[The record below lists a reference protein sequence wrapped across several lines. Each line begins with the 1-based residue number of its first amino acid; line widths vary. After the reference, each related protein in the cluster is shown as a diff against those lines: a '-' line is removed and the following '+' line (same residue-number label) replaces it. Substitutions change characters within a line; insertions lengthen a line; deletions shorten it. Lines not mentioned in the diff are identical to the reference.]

1 MYAHNLYQNQI
12 TQEQPIKN
20 DYDSQALPSNEEWD
34 TMRSPNKNYE
44 QQNQQTIGQYL
55 NQLGGGGAHTP
66 QYASSIQQ
74 QRNFQMA
81 QPMNQNVVNEPSSE
95 YDQFHSQYKGTG
107 NIKNQGEGYYHQPQQ
122 LQGSGQNQYMNQ
134 IQSTYGNGTK
144 LNNNFENGESPQ
156 KMQSQKKNSLA
167 IQTNDG
173 NLNFQQQPYQ
183 KQNNNQYGGVQEIN
197 YGNPLGT
204 QSVSQRSISQFPK
217 TEYQQVQQQNQQN
230 SQLYQKQIQQQQ
242 QSQLLQQQQK
252 LNQIQLDRTQM
263 NNTIMDNYNDN
274 SPIRDMT
281 NVNNTQYN
289 IANQTQADIPLIT
302 PPKQRIEQPE
312 VLNKIDLNASNNL
325 PNINLQQQLEMNQNN
340 IYKIQDNN
348 VVLNNNQIYLNEE
361 GIKDRNSTTYNFRET
376 TQVEGAP
383 NQQQRLNYNINQRVN
398 NYSGMYAYVADNKNQ
413 INNTTQAYL
422 AYEPSKNVLGD
433 QIGKIINVDDPNF
446 HQNLDLQQ
454 QNFNLLLQQKL
465 TPLEIEFLRRAQR
478 KQNTSFFYDKLA
490 KSYRSVCIPDYK
502 RPFYKFFLFE
512 FIIPIIIVFLLHVF
526 LWGVQYSINDYCF
539 QSSSVCQCKNFSIQ
553 LWTFFRQMIAWKLG
567 VICCKN
573 ILMIEIGQER
583 FPLMESFMM
592 FFVSIGVDF
601 IMVVGIGLNQ
611 DWQFYLMIFVLGY
624 IMTIHVIKFK
634 QFTKI
639 RTKGR
644 GLYLYDLNLVAI
656 IVFIYYALPAIY
668 KSLIDRLSFSNG
680 RSTFLLL
687 YPLLEWV
694 FEIFSNMILDKA
706 KLATFFQ
713 YQMYMLILG
722 MRVGIMTSTSTSN
735 FEFWYLGT
743 LFFLKRILESS
754 SFVYINLRRLIYK
767 MFPPNLK
774 YKASM
779 SEYPDY
785 KKGREGFYMESIVWI
800 GMYYWWFYTNTIV
813 PGYVKSYIVV
823 NNCEFQATNIFRG
836 VTWDRP
842 FFTWIFFLVATIISY
857 FVNFNLKYDMIK
869 WIGAQKHNFIENI
882 LTRMFGWYL
891 FQVAL
896 IVSYSISQEYAQ
908 TYSNF

>member
-1 MYAHNLYQNQI
+1 
-12 TQEQPIKN
+12 
-20 DYDSQALPSNEEWD
+20 
-34 TMRSPNKNYE
+34 MRSPNRNFD
-44 QQNQQTIGQYL
+44 QQNQQTKGQYL
-55 NQLGGGGAHTP
+55 GQLGGGGGVHTP

-81 QPMNQNVVNEPSSE
+81 SNMNQNVVNDPSE
-95 YDQFHSQYKGTG
+95 YEQFNYQNNGGG
-107 NIKNQGEGYYHQPQQ
+107 NFRNQGEGYYHQPQQ
-122 LQGSGQNQYMNQ
+122 LQGFAQAQSMNK
-134 IQSTYGNGTK
+134 IQSTYGNGMK
-144 LNNNFENGESPQ
+144 LNNNYENGDSPQ
-156 KMQSQKKNSLA
+156 KQPSHKKTSLA
-167 IQTNDG
+167 LQTSDG

-183 KQNNNQYGGVQEIN
+183 KQNNNNNNINNQYSGIQEVN

-204 QSVSQRSISQFPK
+204 QSISQRSIQQFPK
-217 TEYQQVQQQNQQN
+217 TEYQQMQQQNMQN
-230 SQLYQKQIQQQQ
+230 NQIYQKQIQQQP
-242 QSQLLQQQQK
+242 QSQLLQQQQQQH
-252 LNQIQLDRTQM
+252 QIQLDRTQM
-263 NNTIMDNYNDN
+263 NNTIMENYNDS

-281 NVNNTQYN
+281 NVNNTQFN

-312 VLNKIDLNASNNL
+312 IQNKLDLNASNNL
-325 PNINLQQQLEMNQNN
+325 QQQLQ
-340 IYKIQDNN
+340 
-348 VVLNNNQIYLNEE
+348 NNQIILHEE
-361 GIKDRNSTTYNFRET
+361 GIKDRISTTQNQRET
-376 TQVEGAP
+376 SHIEGAP
-383 NQQQRLNYNINQRVN
+383 SQQQRLNYNINSKVN
-398 NYSGMYAYVADNKNQ
+398 NYIEMYAFADNKNQ
-413 INNTTQAYL
+413 ISNTTTAYL
-422 AYEPSKNVLGD
+422 AYEPNYKNILGE
-433 QIGKIINVDDPNF
+433 QVGKIANVDDPNF

-454 QNFNLLLQQKL
+454 QNFNMLLQQKL
-465 TPLEIEFLRRAQR
+465 TPLEIEFLRRAQK
-478 KQNTSFFYDKLA
+478 KQNTNFFYEKLA
-490 KSYRSVCIPDYK
+490 KSYRSICIPDYK
-502 RPFYKFFLFE
+502 RPFYKFFLLE
-512 FIIPIIIVFLLHVF
+512 YIIPIIIVFLLHVF

-553 LWTFFRQMIAWKLG
+553 LWTFFRQLIAWKLG

-573 ILMIEIGQER
+573 ILMIEISQER
-583 FPLMESFMM
+583 FPLLESIMM
-592 FFVSIGVDF
+592 FLVGIGVDF
-601 IMVVGIGLNQ
+601 VMVVGIGLNQ
-611 DWQFYLMIFVLGY
+611 DWQFYLMIFVVGY
-624 IMTIHVIKFK
+624 VMTIHVIKFK

-644 GLYLYDLNLVAI
+644 GLYLYDLNLVVI

-668 KSLIDRLSFSNG
+668 KSLIDRLSFSDG

-694 FEIFSNMILDKA
+694 FEIFSNMVLDKA

-722 MRVGIMTSTSTSN
+722 MRIGIMTSTSTSN

-754 SFVYINLRRLIYK
+754 SFVYINLRRLIYTL
-767 MFPPNLK
+767 FPPNLK

-836 VTWDRP
+836 ISWDRP

-857 FVNFNLKYDMIK
+857 FVNFNLRYDMIK
-869 WIGAQKHNFIENI
+869 WVGAQKHNFIENI
-882 LTRMFGWYL
+882 FTRMFGWYL

-896 IVSYSISQEYAQ
+896 ITSYSISQEYAQ